1 MRKVELR
8 VMTDESK
15 TSGRLFVVATPI
27 GNLDDITLRAVN
39 VLKSVATIA
48 AEDTR
53 HTRTLL
59 QHLGIEPPRLISLH
73 EHNETAMTA
82 RVLELL
88 AEADVALV
96 SDAGTPLVCDPGFA
110 LVRAVWEAG
119 GVVVPIPGPSSV
131 LTVLSASPLP
141 PTDFTFAGFLP
152 SKAAA
157 LRKRL
162 EAFAGFP
169 GAVVFFEAPHR
180 IVATLEMLEEV
191 YPARRLL
198 VGRELTK
205 MHETLL
211 VGTACELLPQVRAE
225 HRGEFVLVLEGGDG
239 AGSLAG
245 EAVLK
250 ELAGLLPPRQ
260 VARITAR
267 LAGGDSRSWYERLVS
282 GEADT

>member
-1 MRKVELR
+1 
-8 VMTDESK
+8 MTDESK

-59 QHLGIEPPRLISLH
+59 QHLGLESPRLISLH
-73 EHNETAMTA
+73 EHNETAMTE
-82 RVLELL
+82 RVLALL
-88 AEADVALV
+88 AEGDVALV

-119 GVVVPIPGPSSV
+119 GVVVPVPGPSSV
-131 LTVLSASPLP
+131 LAALSASPLP

-152 SKAAA
+152 SKTAA

-162 EAFAGFP
+162 EAFAAFP
-169 GAVVFFEAPHR
+169 GAIVFFEAPHR
-180 IVATLEMLEEV
+180 IVATLEMLEIV
-191 YPARRLL
+191 YPTRRLL
-198 VGRELTK
+198 LGRELTK

-211 VGTACELLPQVRAE
+211 FGTASELLPRVRAE
-225 HRGEFVLVLEGGDG
+225 HRGEFVVVLEGGHV

-282 GEADT
+282 GHSDT

>member
-1 MRKVELR
+1 
-8 VMTDESK
+8 MTDESK

-39 VLKSVATIA
+39 VLRSVATIA

-53 HTRTLL
+53 HTRALL
-59 QHLGIEPPRLISLH
+59 QHLGLAPPRLVSLH

-82 RVLELL
+82 RMLALL
-88 AEADVALV
+88 AEGDVALV

-119 GVVVPIPGPSSV
+119 GQVVPIPGPSSV
-131 LTVLSASPLP
+131 LAALCVSPLP
-141 PTDFTFAGFLP
+141 PTDVTFAGFLP
-152 SKAAA
+152 SKTAA

-162 EAFAGFP
+162 EAFAAFP

-180 IVATLEMLEEV
+180 ILATLEMLAEV
-191 YPARRLL
+191 HPGRRLL
-198 VGRELTK
+198 LGRELTK

-211 VGTACELLPQVRAE
+211 FGTASELLPQVRAE
-225 HRGEFVLVLEGGDG
+225 HRGEFVVVLEGGE
-239 AGSLAG
+239 AIGSAAG
-245 EAVLK
+245 EAVLR

-282 GEADT
+282 GQADT